1 MQQTKVTTIP
11 TSAIVDLSAATGPV
25 AIKMTN
31 DYLFRALLQR
41 NNRVLKGLIRSLL
54 HLSPEEITS
63 VEITNPI
70 ELGTSV
76 DEKEFILDIKVKL
89 NSSVIINLEMQ
100 VINERNWVNR
110 STCYLCRTY
119 SSLNHG
125 DDYNTAKPV
134 IQIGLLDFTLF
145 PEHPEFYATYKL
157 INEKSFSVYSD
168 KLRLSVVDL
177 THTDLATEDDR
188 LHEIHL
194 WASFFKATTWE
205 ELKMLAHNNTD
216 IQEAIAT
223 VYQLT
228 QEEKI
233 RQQCEAREDYYR
245 RQNDV
250 QRWIKKQDDTIEQ
263 QNQLIEQQAE
273 TITQLHK
280 KIGQQNDTIAQQD
293 KKIDMLSDEI
303 SELRNFITQL

>member
-1 MQQTKVTTIP
+1 MQKTKDTAIP
-11 TSAIVDLSAATGPV
+11 TSVIVDLSAATGPV
-25 AIKMTN
+25 TIKMTN

-54 HLSPEEITS
+54 HLRPEEITS
-63 VEITNPI
+63 VEIVNAI

-76 DEKEFILDIKVKL
+76 KEKEFILDIKVKL
-89 NSSVIINLEMQ
+89 NSSVVINLEMQ
-100 VINERNWVNR
+100 VINEKNWVNR

-125 DDYNTAKPV
+125 DDYNTVMPV

-145 PEHPEFYATYKL
+145 PERPEFYAKYKL
-157 INEKSFSVYSD
+157 INEKNFSVYSD
-168 KLRLSVVDL
+168 KLQLSVVDL
-177 THTDLATEDDR
+177 THINLATEEDR
-188 LHEIHL
+188 LYGINL

-205 ELKMLAHNNTD
+205 ELKMLAHNNND
-216 IQEAIAT
+216 IQEAVAT

-250 QRWIKKQDDTIEQ
+250 QRWIKKQAETIRQQDDTIRQ
-263 QNQLIEQQAE
+263 QDDTIRQQAE
-273 TITQLHK
+273 LI
-280 KIGQQNDTIAQQD
+280 N
-293 KKIDMLSDEI
+293 
-303 SELRNFITQL
+303 ELRKMVEQTPS